1 MKNLLFFLFLSFSSS
16 FFGQCP
22 SAGADTTI
30 DRALN
35 EPFNLSQ
42 LITFDADLGGF
53 FLDPSDNLIVNT
65 NLTLGIQGEYPFQYV
80 VEANGCLNDT
90 AIVTVRINQAWYGI
104 NENSIEETNLASPNP
119 VKDVLTINDN
129 HFDNLQLFNSLGQRV
144 FECEV
149 LFSEEID
156 LSTFQNGLY
165 LLRIERENKV
175 YYQRILKE

>member
-1 MKNLLFFLFLSFSSS
+1 MKNLLFIIVLCLSNALS
-16 FFGQCP
+16 GQCP

-35 EPFNLSQ
+35 EPFNLYQ
-42 LITFDADLGGF
+42 LIAFDADLGGF

-90 AIVTVRINQAWYGI
+90 SIVTVRINQAWYGI

-129 HFDNLQLFNSLGQRV
+129 HFDNLQLLNSNGQRV
-144 FECEV
+144 FENEV
-149 LFSEEID
+149 LFSNEID
-156 LSTFQNGLY
+156 FSTIQNGLY